1 MSAEETE
8 SCPEP
13 IALSNEDER
22 YLKIEAENR
31 VRKWLQELPDFRR
44 DGTLE
49 HSSLKDVNEW
59 DDPWFVESV
68 ERSRGSM
75 LGCFSFARIRLW
87 RKR

>member
-1 MSAEETE
+1 MSANETQ
-8 SCPEP
+8 SCLEP
-13 IALSNEDER
+13 IASNNEGDR
-22 YLKIEAENR
+22 SLKTEAENR

-44 DGTLE
+44 DGTSE
-49 HSSLKDVNEW
+49 NSSLKDVNEW

-68 ERSRGSM
+68 ERPRGSM